1 MTLDEPICLL
11 EDEPPLRRRKDTL
24 CNSTYWPHLTHYESL
39 AVRFDS
45 RYPLSSFTK
54 IKDDG
59 TTSIINDSIFRR
71 LRLEAFFL
79 TLEGFYMVY
88 AVVFL

>member
-1 MTLDEPICLL
+1 M
-11 EDEPPLRRRKDTL
+11 
-24 CNSTYWPHLTHYESL
+24 HYESL
-39 AVRFDS
+39 AIQFDS

-79 TLEGFYMVY
+79 TLEGFYTVY